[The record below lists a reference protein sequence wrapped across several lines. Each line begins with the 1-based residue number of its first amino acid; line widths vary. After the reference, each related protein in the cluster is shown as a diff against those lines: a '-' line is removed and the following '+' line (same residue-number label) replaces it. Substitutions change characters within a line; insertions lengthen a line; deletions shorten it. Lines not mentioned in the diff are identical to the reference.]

1 MSSREVTVK
10 SVDKIVEAISDIRFK
25 PVLFGNHISQESEY
39 TNSVFFDVILGYIT
53 TMSHRH
59 ETGIT
64 SFGNNDIQAT
74 CYQMLHTNG
83 MNYSS
88 RNVNLYS

>member
-10 SVDKIVEAISDIRFK
+10 SVDKLVEAISDIRFK

-39 TNSVFFDVILGYIT
+39 TNSVFFDVILGYINA
-53 TMSHRH
+53 MSHRH

-64 SFGNNDIQAT
+64 SFGNNDIQVL
-74 CYQMLHTNG
+74 CWQMLHTNE
-83 MNYSS
+83 MHYSS
-88 RNVNLYS
+88 KNINLFS